1 MRRRQAVLPERFRKA
16 VVSPTSGRSHCLEDS
31 REPGTFFRA
40 EVRSVDYIRDCGR
53 WAMSQAREQNPGL
66 VYEPLPTKTGG
77 RGGQRGVLRS
87 RRTGASAAP
96 DAHARAATRPNR
108 TLLLCPL
115 GGRSRASW
123 APKDA
128 PESGVPPPHRPCGP
142 AVGLSVRLG
151 RVWRAHRSALWMRGQ
166 GCSRRLAGLL
176 ECCAQ
181 RCNAGGAWILFCTTR
196 PHKAAVRESSS
207 LSPPARVAGAS
218 VNFTLH

>member
-1 MRRRQAVLPERFRKA
+1 MWITFGIVAGGQCHRPENKTLGLCTSRCPPKLGVEAGKGVCFARDGRAPRQRLMRTRGQRLGPIVRCYYAPSEAARF
-16 VVSPTSGRSHCLEDS
+16 
-31 REPGTFFRA
+31 
-40 EVRSVDYIRDCGR
+40 
-53 WAMSQAREQNPGL
+53 QARE
-66 VYEPLPTKTGG
+66 
-77 RGGQRGVLRS
+77 
-87 RRTGASAAP
+87 
-96 DAHARAATRPNR
+96 
-108 TLLLCPL
+108 
-115 GGRSRASW
+115 
-123 APKDA
+123 
-128 PESGVPPPHRPCGP
+128 PESGVPPPHRPS
-142 AVGLSVRLG
+142 AVSLSVRLG